1 MRFFPR
7 FIVAALACIAV
18 AGGVT
23 YWLTRVHQ
31 VERSRPVTLVPESL
45 PVVAPATPYPGPG
58 LTTFPDP
65 TAPAGSSAQVFVDR
79 QSFDAFV
86 VTVTAQFTDKVRDE
100 GSLHEYREAIAH
112 RPQRAKAQLRERNA
126 LIRLDPTPT
135 LDQALQAVPIYS
147 QLAFVALY
155 EGDHNEAAAW
165 LKKALVLARTPGV
178 PTSVRA
184 QLTALLG
191 INALRRGEQDNCIAC
206 VGPSSCIFPIVPEAV
221 HTRPSGS
228 REAVAWFSAY
238 LDEWPGDLRIRWL
251 LNIAAMTL
259 GEYPDKVPPRF
270 RIPVGSFRSKLD
282 LGRFE
287 NIATKV
293 GLVARGPDLAGGCVF
308 DDFTGDGRP
317 DIFTSSYDVAHG
329 ASLYVNRGDGTF
341 EERSGLAGLDDQ
353 VYALNVTRADYD
365 NDGRL
370 DVLLFRGAWEKPAR
384 MSLLR
389 NKGDGIFED
398 VTVVSGLGQP
408 IATESAAWGD
418 YDNDGRLD
426 LFVCGEYRLLP
437 DSESGDPSSY
447 RADPRNRCRLYHNQG
462 NGTFVDVA
470 AAAGVQN
477 ERYAKGSAWGD
488 YDHDGR
494 LDLFVSNMEGAAR
507 LYRNRGDGT
516 FLDVAPELGVVGPP
530 HGFTCM
536 FWDYDDDGWL
546 DIFVADYSSNLSEV
560 VADYLDLPVNSDDHA
575 HLYHNLGGTRRMA
588 GSGGFREVSRAAGLA
603 RPMPTMSVNAG
614 DIDNDGDLDLYLGT
628 GWMSLSGLVPNLMYV
643 NVGGRFED
651 VTESTGT
658 GHLQKGHGVS
668 FADWDD
674 DGDLDLFVVLGGGYP
689 GDRGYNA
696 LFQNPGHGHHWLKVR
711 LVGTQTN
718 RSAIGAKLRI
728 DLAGSGGPRSIHRVI
743 GNNGSFGGN
752 PLVESIG
759 LGDKTTVDSLVVTWP
774 TSKTTQTFRHLA
786 ADQAIEITEGN
797 DAFRVVTR
805 KPLAIPNR

>member
-1 MRFFPR
+1 MRSFLR
-7 FIVAALACIAV
+7 FILVASAIVTVAV
-18 AGGVT
+18 GVT
-23 YWLTRVHQ
+23 YWLTRTDLDG
-31 VERSRPVTLVPESL
+31 RSHPVTQAPQADPRGSL
-45 PVVAPATPYPGPG
+45 SVMPPQPYPSPS
-58 LTTFPDP
+58 LTTFADP
-65 TAPAGSSAQVFVDR
+65 SAPPGSSAQVFIDP
-79 QSFDAFV
+79 QAFDALIGAA
-86 VTVTAQFTDKVRDE
+86 TAQFTDKVQDE
-100 GSLHEYREAIAH
+100 GSLHEYREAISH
-112 RPQRAKAQLRERNA
+112 RAERAKAQLRERSK
-126 LIRLDPTPT
+126 LVRLDPTPT
-135 LDQALQAVPIYS
+135 LDQALQALWIYR
-147 QLAFVALY
+147 QFAFVALY
-155 EGDHNEAAAW
+155 EGDHDEAADW
-165 LKKALVLARTPGV
+165 LKKALALSKTPGV

-184 QLTALLG
+184 HMTALLG
-191 INALRRGEQDNCIAC
+191 INALRRGEQDNCIGC
-206 VGPSSCIFPIVPEAV
+206 VGPSSCIFPIAAEAV

-228 REAVAWFSAY
+228 REAVQWFSTY

-259 GEYPDKVPPRF
+259 GNYPDNVPPRF
-270 RIPVGSFRSKLD
+270 LIPVGPFRSKLD

-287 NIATKV
+287 NVAIRV
-293 GLVARGPDLAGGCVF
+293 GLIARGPDLAGGCIF

-317 DIFTSSYDVAHG
+317 DLFTSSFDVAHG
-329 ASLYVNRGDGTF
+329 ASLFVNSGDGTF
-341 EERSGLAGLDDQ
+341 EDRSKAAGLDDQ

-365 NDGRL
+365 NDGQL
-370 DVLLFRGAWEKPAR
+370 DVLLLRGAWEKPAR

-389 NKGDGIFED
+389 NKGGGVFED
-398 VTVVSGLGQP
+398 VTVASGLGEP
-408 IATESAAWGD
+408 ISTESAAWGD

-426 LFVCGEYRLLP
+426 LFVCGEYRPRP
-437 DSESGDPSSY
+437 DSESGKSTSNST
-447 RADPRNRCRLYHNQG
+447 DPRNRSRLYHNNG

-470 AAAGVQN
+470 ASAGVQN
-477 ERYAKGSAWGD
+477 ERWAKGSAWGD
-488 YDHDGR
+488 YDNDGR

-516 FLDVAPELGVVGPP
+516 FVDVAPDLGIVGPP

-536 FWDYDDDGWL
+536 LWDYDDDGWL

-560 VADYLDLPVNSDDHA
+560 VADYLDLPVHSDDHA
-575 HLYHNLGGTRRMA
+575 HLYHNLGKD
-588 GSGGFREVSRAAGLA
+588 GFREVSHEAGLA

-628 GWMSLSGLVPNLMYV
+628 GWMSLSGLVPDLMYA

-711 LVGTQTN
+711 LVGNQTN

-728 DLAGSGGPRSIHRVI
+728 DLAGAAPGSSRSIHRVI

-752 PLVESIG
+752 TLVESIG
-759 LGDKTTVDSLVVTWP
+759 LLDAKFVDRLTVTWP
-774 TSKTTQTFRHLA
+774 TSKTTQTFSHLT
-786 ADQAIEITEGN
+786 ADQAIEITEGV
-797 DAFRVVTR
+797 DKYKVVTR
-805 KPLAIPNR
+805 KPLATPKR